1 MALAL
6 VESVNEK
13 RQSERHAP
21 NAEPNIQRQ
30 GKLLEPKWLQSQSI
44 EQIDLNLKGD
54 NIVVA
59 HCNFTGDL

>member
-21 NAEPNIQRQ
+21 NAEPNIQRR
-30 GKLLEPKWLQSQSI
+30 GNLLEPKWLQSQSI
-44 EQIDLNLKGD
+44 EQIYLNLKG
-54 NIVVA
+54 I
-59 HCNFTGDL
+59 LLM